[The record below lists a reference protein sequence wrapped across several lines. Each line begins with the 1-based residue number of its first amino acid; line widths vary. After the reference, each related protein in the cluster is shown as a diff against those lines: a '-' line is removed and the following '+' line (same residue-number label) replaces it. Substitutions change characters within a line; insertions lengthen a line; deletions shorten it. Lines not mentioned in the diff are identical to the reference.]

1 MGDETMKITIS
12 TDNLKA
18 EFEEQNTWEETKI
31 ECWGA
36 LHRIL
41 LARDRNKKV
50 TGVNRFNG

>member
-1 MGDETMKITIS
+1 MKITIS